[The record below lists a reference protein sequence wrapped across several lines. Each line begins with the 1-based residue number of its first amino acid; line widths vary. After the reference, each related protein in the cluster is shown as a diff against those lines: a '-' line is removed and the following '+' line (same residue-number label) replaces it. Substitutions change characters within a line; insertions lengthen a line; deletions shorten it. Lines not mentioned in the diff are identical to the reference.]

1 MGLSEKEKIKAK
13 FYQMLQ
19 QITEIVE
26 KFKRWFFFFFAFIKA
41 IILKEILEI
50 FE

>member
-1 MGLSEKEKIKAK
+1 
-13 FYQMLQ
+13 MLQ

-26 KFKRWFFFFFAFIKA
+26 KFKRYLLFAFIKA

-50 FE
+50 FD

>member
-1 MGLSEKEKIKAK
+1 
-13 FYQMLQ
+13 MLQ

-26 KFKRWFFFFFAFIKA
+26 KFKSWVFFFFLAFIKA